1 MKTRP
6 LHRLAARLAG
16 EIRGGEI
23 GARPA
28 ALGDWSACAYCQY
41 QGICGLDPKAADGAR
56 NLPEIGKEE
65 FRALLA
71 NEGKT
76 T

>member
-1 MKTRP
+1 MIGENLQETQP
-6 LHRLAARLAG
+6 LNQSESRAV
-16 EIRGGEI
+16 
-23 GARPA
+23 PA